1 MAEHDETESTPSDA
15 DAVPGPDSVE
25 QVPTGPDPD
34 TDPES
39 APAKREPAT
48 VGARS
53 GSSAR
58 PRGGV
63 VTTSAKGAPTARR
76 DSAPV
81 RERRT
86 TPPQFVRQSVGEL
99 RKVVYPTGAQLG
111 NYFVVVLVF
120 VLFIIAFVSLIDLG
134 LGQVVFKV
142 FS

>member
-1 MAEHDETESTPSDA
+1 MADHDETESTPGDA
-15 DAVPGPDSVE
+15 GAV
-25 QVPTGPDPD
+25 PDPD
-34 TDPES
+34 PAPQGRTDDDLDS
-39 APAKREPAT
+39 ALAKREPAT

-53 GSSAR
+53 GSSVR
-58 PRGGV
+58 PRGAA
-63 VTTSAKGAPTARR
+63 VTPRPKGAPTARR
-76 DSAPV
+76 DSAPA

-142 FS
+142 FG